1 LWEFCQERLNEYT
14 ALFFA
19 SDFYA
24 SDAVFIF
31 QSQGIRVPQDI
42 SVVGFDDNLFAEH
55 CRPMLTT
62 VQQHVADKAFYAFA
76 LLQRLIRGEE
86 CIEKNIHLPV
96 KLVIRE
102 SVQPLE
108 P

>member
-1 LWEFCQERLNEYT
+1 MWEFCQERLNEYT

-62 VQQHVADKAFYAFA
+62 VLVFYVLCQKWIISGVVTGA
-76 LLQRLIRGEE
+76 
-86 CIEKNIHLPV
+86 V
-96 KLVIRE
+96 K
-102 SVQPLE
+102 Q
-108 P
+108 